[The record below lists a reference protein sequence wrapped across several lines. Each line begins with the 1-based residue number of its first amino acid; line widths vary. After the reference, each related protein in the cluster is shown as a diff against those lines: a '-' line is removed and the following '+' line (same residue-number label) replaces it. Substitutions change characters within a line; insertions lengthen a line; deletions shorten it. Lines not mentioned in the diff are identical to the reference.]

1 MHYIILDLEWN
12 NTYCKKKKGFLNEI
26 IEIGA
31 VKLDENLNQVD
42 TFSLFIK
49 AQLGKKLHTRVKELT
64 NISNDDINAGTPFSQ
79 AMAEF
84 RKWSAGEDNVVLT
97 WGDTDVRVLVEN
109 FRYFNG
115 INFVPFLRNY
125 VNLQN
130 YTQAFMNISKAD
142 QIGLSAAAEKLG
154 IDVEHYSLHRAIDD
168 SLLTADIF
176 KKIYNKQM
184 ILSYTHSCD
193 NSFYLKLS
201 FKPKVITDINSP
213 LIDRSKM
220 KCLCDV
226 CGASCERISDWRVMN
241 QSFRAIFQCTSC
253 KRKIRF
259 TIRFK
264 EYYDRVDIKS
274 STVPFIDKKELE
286 AKAATNENADRN
298 DNNENI
304 SNEAT
309 TTEV

>member
-1 MHYIILDLEWN
+1 MNFIIMDLEWN

-31 VKLDENLNQVD
+31 VMLDENLNQID

-64 NISNDDINAGTPFSQ
+64 NISNDDISTGTPFSQ

-84 RKWSAGEDNVVLT
+84 RKWSAGDDNVILT

-115 INFVPFLRNY
+115 INFVPFLKNY

-130 YTQAFMNISKAD
+130 YAQAFMNISKAD
-142 QIGLSAAAEKLG
+142 QIGLATAAEKLG
-154 IDVEHYSLHRAIDD
+154 IPIEQYSLHRAIDD
-168 SLLTADIF
+168 SFLTADIF
-176 KKIYNKQM
+176 RKIYNQQM
-184 ILSYTHSCD
+184 ISSYTHICD
-193 NSFYLKLS
+193 NAFYLKLS

-226 CGASCERISDWRVMN
+226 CGAGCERISDWRVMN
-241 QSFRAIFQCTSC
+241 QSFRAIFQCTNC
-253 KRKIRF
+253 RRKIRF

-286 AKAATNENADRN
+286 MKAAKEANGEQVENN
-298 DNNENI
+298 DIN
-304 SNEAT
+304 

>member
-1 MHYIILDLEWN
+1 MHYIIMDLEWN

-64 NISNDDINAGTPFSQ
+64 NISNDDISTGTPFSQ

-84 RKWSAGEDNVVLT
+84 RKWSAGENNVVLT

-115 INFVPFLRNY
+115 INFVPFLKNY

-130 YTQAFMNISKAD
+130 YAQAFMNISKAD
-142 QIGLSAAAEKLG
+142 QIGLSTAAEKLG
-154 IDVEHYSLHRAIDD
+154 LNTEQYSLHRAIDD
-168 SLLTADIF
+168 SFLTADIF
-176 KKIYNKQM
+176 RKIYNKQM
-184 ILSYTHSCD
+184 ISSYTHACD
-193 NSFYLKLS
+193 NAFYLKLS

-226 CGASCERISDWRVMN
+226 CGAGCERITDWRVMN
-241 QSFRAIFQCTSC
+241 QSFRAVFQCKNC

-286 AKAATNENADRN
+286 MKAANENSEN
-298 DNNENI
+298 STEHNEI
-304 SNEAT
+304 K

>member
-1 MHYIILDLEWN
+1 MNFIIMDLEWN

-31 VKLDENLNQVD
+31 VMLDENLNQID

-64 NISNDDINAGTPFSQ
+64 NISNDDISTGTPFSQ

-84 RKWSAGEDNVVLT
+84 RKWSAGDDNVVLT

-115 INFVPFLRNY
+115 INFVPFLKNY

-130 YTQAFMNISKAD
+130 YAQAFMNISKAD
-142 QIGLSAAAEKLG
+142 QIGLSNAAEKLG
-154 IDVEHYSLHRAIDD
+154 IPVENYSLHRAIDD

-176 KKIYNKQM
+176 RKIYNQQM
-184 ILSYTHSCD
+184 IASYTHICD
-193 NSFYLKLS
+193 NAFYLKLS

-226 CGASCERISDWRVMN
+226 CGASCERITDWRVMN
-241 QSFRAIFQCTSC
+241 QSFRAIFQCTNC

-286 AKAATNENADRN
+286 IKAQKEAEERQNSENDIN
-298 DNNENI
+298 
-304 SNEAT
+304 

>member
-1 MHYIILDLEWN
+1 MHYIIMDLEWN

-64 NISNDDINAGTPFSQ
+64 NISNDDISTGTPFSQ
-79 AMAEF
+79 AMSEF
-84 RKWSAGEDNVVLT
+84 RKWSAGENNVILT

-115 INFVPFLRNY
+115 INFVPFLKNY

-130 YTQAFMNISKAD
+130 YAQAFMNISKAD

-154 IDVEHYSLHRAIDD
+154 LNIEHYSLHRAIDD

-176 KKIYNKQM
+176 RKIFNQQM
-184 ILSYTHSCD
+184 ISSYTHVCD
-193 NSFYLKLS
+193 NAFYVKLS

-226 CGASCERISDWRVMN
+226 CGASCERITDWRVMN
-241 QSFRAIFQCTSC
+241 QSFRAIFQCTNC

-274 STVPFIDKKELE
+274 STVPFIDKKEIELKVAE
-286 AKAATNENADRN
+286 ENNENTAQN
-298 DNNENI
+298 DNN
-304 SNEAT
+304 T

>member
-286 AKAATNENADRN
+286 AKAATNENAERN
-298 DNNENI
+298 ENNENI

>member
-1 MHYIILDLEWN
+1 MHYIIMDLEWN
-12 NTYCKKKKGFLNEI
+12 NTYCKNKKGFLNEI

-31 VKLDENLNQVD
+31 VMLDENLNQID

-64 NISNDDINAGTPFSQ
+64 NISNDDISTGTPFSQ

-84 RKWSAGEDNVVLT
+84 RKWSAGDDNVILT

-115 INFVPFLRNY
+115 INFVPFLKNY

-130 YTQAFMNISKAD
+130 YAQAFMNISKAD
-142 QIGLSAAAEKLG
+142 QIGLATAAEKLG
-154 IDVEHYSLHRAIDD
+154 IPIEQYSLHRAIDD
-168 SLLTADIF
+168 SFLTADIF
-176 KKIYNKQM
+176 RKIYNQQM
-184 ILSYTHSCD
+184 ISSYTHICD
-193 NSFYLKLS
+193 NAFYLKLS

-226 CGASCERISDWRVMN
+226 CGAGCERISDWRVMN
-241 QSFRAIFQCTSC
+241 QSFRAIFQCTNC

-286 AKAATNENADRN
+286 MKAAKEVNGEPVENN
-298 DNNENI
+298 DIN
-304 SNEAT
+304 

>member
-1 MHYIILDLEWN
+1 MNFIIMDLEWN

-31 VKLDENLNQVD
+31 VMLDENLNQID

-64 NISNDDINAGTPFSQ
+64 NISNDDISTGTPFSQ

-84 RKWSAGEDNVVLT
+84 RKWSAGDDNVVLT

-115 INFVPFLRNY
+115 INFVPFLKNY

-130 YTQAFMNISKAD
+130 YAQAFMNISKAD
-142 QIGLSAAAEKLG
+142 QIGLSNAAEKLG
-154 IDVEHYSLHRAIDD
+154 IPVENYSLHRAIDD

-176 KKIYNKQM
+176 RKIYNQQM
-184 ILSYTHSCD
+184 IASYTHICD
-193 NSFYLKLS
+193 NAFYLKLS

-226 CGASCERISDWRVMN
+226 CGASCERITDWRVMN
-241 QSFRAIFQCTSC
+241 QSFRAIFQCTNC

-286 AKAATNENADRN
+286 MKAQKEAEERQNSENDIN
-298 DNNENI
+298 
-304 SNEAT
+304 

>member
-1 MHYIILDLEWN
+1 MHYIIMDLEWN

-64 NISNDDINAGTPFSQ
+64 NISNDDISTGTPFSQ
-79 AMAEF
+79 AMSEF
-84 RKWSAGEDNVVLT
+84 RKWSAGEDNVILT

-115 INFVPFLRNY
+115 INFVPFLKNY

-142 QIGLSAAAEKLG
+142 QIGLSTAAEKLELNF
-154 IDVEHYSLHRAIDD
+154 DNYSLHRAIDD
-168 SLLTADIF
+168 SLLTADVFRKIF
-176 KKIYNKQM
+176 NKQM
-184 ILSYTHSCD
+184 IASYTHVCD
-193 NSFYLKLS
+193 NAFYLKLS

-226 CGASCERISDWRVMN
+226 CGAGCERITDWRVMN
-241 QSFRAIFQCTSC
+241 QSFRAVFQCINC

-286 AKAATNENADRN
+286 LKVAEDNKQN
-298 DNNENI
+298 DNN
-304 SNEAT
+304 T

>member
-1 MHYIILDLEWN
+1 MNFIIMDLEWN

-31 VKLDENLNQVD
+31 VMLDENLNQID

-64 NISNDDINAGTPFSQ
+64 NISNDDISTGTPFSQ

-84 RKWSAGEDNVVLT
+84 RKWSAGDDNVVLT

-115 INFVPFLRNY
+115 INFVPFLKNY

-130 YTQAFMNISKAD
+130 YAQAFMNISKAD
-142 QIGLSAAAEKLG
+142 QIGLSNAAEKLG
-154 IDVEHYSLHRAIDD
+154 IPVENYSLHRAIDD

-176 KKIYNKQM
+176 RKIYNQQM
-184 ILSYTHSCD
+184 IASYTHICD
-193 NSFYLKLS
+193 NAFYLKLS

-226 CGASCERISDWRVMN
+226 CGASCERITDWRVMN
-241 QSFRAIFQCTSC
+241 QSFRAIFQCTNC

-286 AKAATNENADRN
+286 IKAQK
-298 DNNENI
+298 
-304 SNEAT
+304 EA
-309 TTEV
+309 EERQN

>member
-1 MHYIILDLEWN
+1 MNFIIMDLEWN

-31 VKLDENLNQVD
+31 VMLDENLNQID

-64 NISNDDINAGTPFSQ
+64 NISNDDISTGTPFSQ

-84 RKWSAGEDNVVLT
+84 RKWSAGDDNVILT

-115 INFVPFLRNY
+115 INFVPFLKNY

-130 YTQAFMNISKAD
+130 YAQAFMNISKAD
-142 QIGLSAAAEKLG
+142 QIGLATAAEKLG
-154 IDVEHYSLHRAIDD
+154 IPIEQYSLHRAIDD
-168 SLLTADIF
+168 SFLTADIF
-176 KKIYNKQM
+176 RKIYNQQM
-184 ILSYTHSCD
+184 ISSYTHICD
-193 NSFYLKLS
+193 NAFYLKLS

-226 CGASCERISDWRVMN
+226 CGAGCERISDWRVMN
-241 QSFRAIFQCTSC
+241 QSFRAIFQCTNC

-286 AKAATNENADRN
+286 MKAAKEVNGEPVENN
-298 DNNENI
+298 DIN
-304 SNEAT
+304 